1 MGSHSTPALFVYDW
15 LSAEVVAADP
25 LPVCRRDRDRGAG
38 RDKGGQVRA
47 GEVSRLIEEL
57 L

>member
-1 MGSHSTPALFVYDW
+1 MASHLTPALFVYDG
-15 LSAEVVAADP
+15 LSAEVAAADT
-25 LPVCRRDRDRGAG
+25 LPVYRRDEDRGAG

>member
-1 MGSHSTPALFVYDW
+1 MASHLTPALFVYGG
-15 LSAEVVAADP
+15 LSVEVAAADP
-25 LPVCRRDRDRGAG
+25 LPVYRRDEDRGAG